1 MGVMGGEEREQ
12 EIKNVFA
19 KIMAE
24 NFPNLVKKKNGHTSP
39 QSRESLTRLT
49 QRGPHQETQ
58 ELK

>member
-24 NFPNLVKKKNGHTSP
+24 NFPNLVKKKMDIQVHKVESP
-39 QSRESLTRLT
+39 
-49 QRGPHQETQ
+49 
-58 ELK
+58 